1 MATRDARRQ
10 PITAA
15 GLRTGIGLA
24 AATALISGV
33 AVFLNA
39 NGVRKVP
46 DPAVYTTLKNG
57 VAALVLVG
65 LLALTPSVRGSL
77 PALTARQWLML
88 GAIGV
93 VGGSFPFL
101 LFFGGLAQASAPS
114 AAFIH
119 KTLFV
124 WVAVLALP
132 LLGERLG
139 WPQLAALAVLLGSQV
154 LLVSPADVRWGSG
167 ETMIAAATLLWSVEV
182 ILARRLLPAIPS
194 LVGGAA
200 RLGLG
205 LVVLVGYLAA
215 TGRIGAVGAVS
226 AEGWLWVVVTGL
238 LLAGYVATW
247 YAALKR
253 APATVV
259 TAVLVAAAPVTAA
272 LTAIG
277 SGALPAPA
285 TALGHGL
292 VLVGAGAVAWLGLR
306 APRAASP
313 AYGTA

>member
-10 PITAA
+10 PIPAA

-24 AATALISGV
+24 AGTALISGL

-39 NGVRKVP
+39 NGVKQVP

-65 LLALTPSVRGSL
+65 LLALTPTARGSV

-93 VGGSFPFL
+93 VGGSIPFL

-124 WVAVLALP
+124 WVAVLAVP

-139 WPQLAALAVLLGSQV
+139 WPQLAALAVLLGSQL
-154 LLVSPADVRWGSG
+154 LLVNPADVRWGSG

-205 LVVLVGYLAA
+205 LVVLAGYLAV

-226 AEGWLWVVVTGL
+226 AEGWLWILVTGL
-238 LLAGYVATW
+238 LLAGYVGTW

-259 TAVLVAAAPVTAA
+259 TAVLVAAAPVTAT

-306 APRAASP
+306 APRATSR

>member
-1 MATRDARRQ
+1 MATRDARRL
-10 PITAA
+10 PIPAT

-24 AATALISGV
+24 AATALISGL
-33 AVFLNA
+33 AVFVNA
-39 NGVRKVP
+39 NGVKQVP

-65 LLALTPSVRGSL
+65 LLTFTPSARASL
-77 PALTARQWLML
+77 PALSARQWLML

-93 VGGSFPFL
+93 VGGSVPFL

-132 LLGERLG
+132 LLGERPG
-139 WPQLAALAVLLGSQV
+139 WPQLAALAVLLGSQL
-154 LLVSPADVRWGSG
+154 LLVNPADVRWGSG
-167 ETMIAAATLLWSVEV
+167 ETMIAAATLLWAVEV

-205 LVVLVGYLAA
+205 LIVLVGYLAA
-215 TGRIGAVGAVS
+215 TGRIGAVAAVS
-226 AEGWLWVVVTGL
+226 AEGWLWILVTGL
-238 LLAGYVATW
+238 LLAGYVGTW

-259 TAVLVAAAPVTAA
+259 TAVLVAAAPVTAT

-277 SGALPAPA
+277 SGTLPAPTA
-285 TALGHGL
+285 ALGHVL
-292 VLVGAGAVAWLGLR
+292 VLVGAVAVAWLGLR
-306 APRAASP
+306 APRATSR